1 METQYY
7 QQKHL
12 QKTFHVQIPK
22 LSVKRIKQSILT
34 RVIEKRN
41 EKILASFF
49 PNPECKKPPLFIQKQ
64 TDNPKQKTARQKPSK
79 YSPPSVPCIKMR
91 LKKTKFFFSSTKTET
106 KSDKQFQGEGKT
118 YQKFVASRIS
128 CNAESGETVGEWSL
142 FSPLVALLSAA
153 PLDFWAL

>member
-22 LSVKRIKQSILT
+22 LSVKRIKQSILP

-64 TDNPKQKTARQKPSK
+64 TNNPKTKNSRQKPSILTTFRF
-79 YSPPSVPCIKMR
+79 P
-91 LKKTKFFFSSTKTET
+91 
-106 KSDKQFQGEGKT
+106 
-118 YQKFVASRIS
+118 ASK
-128 CNAESGETVGEWSL
+128 
-142 FSPLVALLSAA
+142 
-153 PLDFWAL
+153 